1 LVNSPQGDFVADG
14 NFTRTSISYALFGK
28 CPLLDFT
35 QRLLD
40 LFFSIHHERIEIIE
54 RGKRKKGSN
63 FLSTVGFSRGRNLKS
78 PSGTLSTNWTNYTDR
93 PGNATLRFSSA
104 SLTAREGMD

>member
-1 LVNSPQGDFVADG
+1 LVNSPSGDFVADG

-35 QRLLD
+35 QCLLD

-54 RGKRKKGSN
+54 RGKRKKGVKFFVDSWI
-63 FLSTVGFSRGRNLKS
+63 LERPQLKES
-78 PSGTLSTNWTNYTDR
+78 KRD
-93 PGNATLRFSSA
+93 AV
-104 SLTAREGMD
+104 D